1 MSLPREEF
9 TFVAPL
15 TVDTPPSA
23 DALETAVSVEP
34 APLGLVD
41 ESDGAIAYAP
51 DLPPAAGE
59 AGVVVEAAAVHHGH
73 EAEINLDEI
82 LAHMLQIKAITPAEE
97 WQ

>member
-59 AGVVVEAAAVHHGH
+59 AGAGEERSDRQVSR
-73 EAEINLDEI
+73 
-82 LAHMLQIKAITPAEE
+82 PARC
-97 WQ
+97 

>member
-1 MSLPREEF
+1 MSLPKEEF

-15 TVDTPPSA
+15 TADTPPSA

-59 AGVVVEAAAVHHGH
+59 PTRKVSGSRFWACGALRCAAARGR
-73 EAEINLDEI
+73 E
-82 LAHMLQIKAITPAEE
+82 TRS
-97 WQ
+97 